1 MKPLSR
7 TSTRVFYLNGNMANL
22 WQVIVM
28 TLMYLCT
35 WLKRSLNWIQF
46 REAVSDTVQE
56 ESDNLQS
63 EVWRTNQEY
72 RTYQQQSNGPMVMVQ
87 TSTHTFQVDLEKL
100 ADCSEYFKALS
111 HSCMRETS
119 EQLVHLE
126 HVPSPVFHN
135 LLQFCFLQRFCVPED
150 LFVEHLQL
158 AEELCSEELQQTVL
172 TYLSKYLLEYPHLS
186 KGLDP
191 HLKAEI
197 LRLRS
202 KGTLHLCCLRKENLT
217 SRNDPETDVAR
228 KLFRLEEDGD
238 YVKWSSL
245 TDLPFYADK
254 WCFTTA
260 VLYNYLY
267 LIGGYRHRVK
277 KGYEFKM
284 ASFRYNP
291 FTNQWVSTAPLIK
304 V

>member
-1 MKPLSR
+1 MPI
-7 TSTRVFYLNGNMANL
+7 G
-22 WQVIVM
+22 
-28 TLMYLCT
+28 
-35 WLKRSLNWIQF
+35 
-46 REAVSDTVQE
+46 
-56 ESDNLQS
+56 
-63 EVWRTNQEY
+63 
-72 RTYQQQSNGPMVMVQ
+72 TY
-87 TSTHTFQVDLEKL
+87 FQVDLEKL

-150 LFVEHLQL
+150 LLVEHLRVSTYLLASRFTNRLLIALSQALTERTCLGYLQL
-158 AEELCSEELQQTVL
+158 AEELCSEELQETVL
-172 TYLSKYLLEYPHLS
+172 TYLSKYLLERPHLS

-191 HLKAEI
+191 HLKAEL

-202 KGTLHLCCLRKENLT
+202 NGAPHLCCLRKENLT
-217 SRNDPETDVAR
+217 SKNDPETVAAR
-228 KLFRLEEDGD
+228 KLFRLEEDG
-238 YVKWSSL
+238 KWSSL
-245 TDLPFYADK
+245 TDLPFCADK

-304 V
+304 VWTLG